1 MAGENIFETDN
12 LDLGAYLM
20 QQGIRYMG
28 CKIEYD
34 ASRRRPK
41 ATMKF
46 LDDRQNARDLER
58 CFMTSP
64 EKRYRDLTKYL
75 LKEVHREVR
84 HFQDLVAKQIIEPE
98 EE

>member
-1 MAGENIFETDN
+1 MTGENVFETDN

-20 QQGIRYMG
+20 QQGIRYLG
-28 CKIEYD
+28 CRIDYD
-34 ASRRRPK
+34 SSRKRPK

-46 LDDRQNARDLER
+46 LDDRKNARDLER

-84 HFQDLVAKQIIEPE
+84 NYQDLVAKQVLQDDE
-98 EE
+98 E